1 MTNQIREKDKVVVLR
16 RNLTGNASVCWCGSV
31 RATDHPE
38 IKNCVFGHETI
49 GKFVEVIPME
59 LMEDILELGDESLFE
74 SDYAEWFENTKI
86 FVEKQYKHAIEMLR
100 LKTV

>member
-1 MTNQIREKDKVVVLR
+1 ML
-16 RNLTGNASVCWCGSV
+16 V
-31 RATDHPE
+31 RLGKKFATDHPE

-74 SDYAEWFENTKI
+74 SDYAEWFENTKV
-86 FVEKQYKHAIEMLR
+86 FVEKHAIEMVR